1 MKHTRLLHPLLPAAA
16 LTLGAC
22 AVNPATGQR
31 ELMLVSESQE
41 ISMGRE
47 ADPQV
52 TAVFGLYP
60 DSAVQSYVSDL
71 GHQLAATSERPS
83 LPWTFR
89 VVDDP
94 IVNAFA
100 LPGGYIYI
108 TRGIMAHFNSE
119 AELASVLG
127 HEIGHVT
134 ARHSAQQITQQQLAQ
149 VGLVAGAVLVPE
161 VQDYLGIAAASLQL
175 LFLKFSRDDERQAD
189 DLGLRYMTRAGY
201 DPREMPDV
209 YEMLAD
215 VSQASGGGGVPGWL
229 STHPDPEDRK
239 ERMLRQIDTLPA
251 VTGAKVREA
260 EYLRR
265 LDGMTYGEDPREGYF
280 TENVFYHP
288 DLAFR
293 IDFPAGWQTVNSKL
307 RVAGQSPQEDA
318 IIQLDLSDE
327 ASPEAAA
334 RSFAALEGVNAGRI
348 QSGDING
355 LPATSLTFTATS
367 EQQVLAGLV
376 AFVSYEGNVYRIL
389 GFTLQSQWSAY
400 RGPFQQTIM
409 SFNRLA
415 DRAALSVQPLRLQ
428 IVRLDRAMTLE
439 QFAQRYPSQVSDAQ
453 LALINQV
460 EPGETLQAGRSLKRV
475 VGGPLPQ

>member
-1 MKHTRLLHPLLPAAA
+1 MKTIRLSL
-16 LTLGAC
+16 LTLAVATLAAC
-22 AVNPATGQR
+22 AVNPATGER
-31 ELMLVSESQE
+31 EFMLVSEGQE
-41 ISMGRE
+41 IAMGRE

-52 TAVFGLYP
+52 SAAFGIYPDTAV
-60 DSAVQSYVSDL
+60 QRYVANLGYDL
-71 GHQLAATSERPS
+71 VSVAERPN

-94 IVNAFA
+94 LVNAFA

-119 AELASVLG
+119 AELVSVLG

-134 ARHSAQQITQQQLAQ
+134 ARHSAQQMTQQQLAQ

-189 DLGLRYMTRAGY
+189 DLGLRYMNRAGY

-209 YEMLAD
+209 YEMLGD
-215 VSQASGGGGVPGWL
+215 VSAASGVGGVPGWL

-239 ERMLRQIDTLPA
+239 ERMLAQIDTLA
-251 VTGAKVREA
+251 VQGTLVRQL
-260 EYLRR
+260 EYLQR
-265 LDGMTYGEDPREGYF
+265 LNGMTYGANPREGF
-280 TENVFYHP
+280 FRENVFYHP

-293 IDFPAGWQTVNSKL
+293 FDFPAGWQTVNSRR
-307 RVAGQSPQEDA
+307 RVAAQSSREDA
-318 IIQLDLSDE
+318 LIQLDLSDE

-334 RSFAALEGVNAGRI
+334 RSFAALEGVQVGRS

-355 LPATSLTFTATS
+355 LPAASLSFTATT

-376 AFVSYEGNVYRIL
+376 AFISYEGNLYRL
-389 GFTLQSQWSAY
+389 MGLTLQSRWSAY
-400 RGPFQQTIM
+400 RSAFQQSIM

-415 DRAALSVQPLRLQ
+415 DRAALSVQPLELQ
-428 IVRLDRAMTLE
+428 IVQLDRPMTLE
-439 QFAQRYPSQVSDAQ
+439 QFAQRHPSHVSLEE

-460 EPGETLQAGRSLKRV
+460 EPGVELEEGRPLKRV
-475 VGGPLPQ
+475 IGGPLPQ

>member
-1 MKHTRLLHPLLPAAA
+1 MKTIRLSLLTLAAA
-16 LTLGAC
+16 NLAAC
-22 AVNPATGQR
+22 AVNPATGAR
-31 ELMLVSESQE
+31 EFMLVSEGQE
-41 ISMGRE
+41 IAMGRQ
-47 ADPQV
+47 ADPQI
-52 TAVFGLYP
+52 TAAFGIYP
-60 DSAVQSYVSDL
+60 DTAIQTYVANL
-71 GHQLAATSERPS
+71 GYELVSVAERPN

-89 VVDDP
+89 VLDDP
-94 IVNAFA
+94 LVNAFA

-119 AELASVLG
+119 AELVSVLG

-175 LFLKFSRDDERQAD
+175 LFLKFSRDDESQAD

-209 YEMLAD
+209 YEMLGD
-215 VSQASGGGGVPGWL
+215 VSAASGAGGVPGWL

-239 ERMLRQIDTLPA
+239 ERILAQIDTLA
-251 VTGAKVREA
+251 VEGTLVRQG

-265 LDGMTYGEDPREGYF
+265 LDGMTYGANPREGYF
-280 TENVFYHP
+280 RENVFYHP

-293 IDFPAGWQTVNSKL
+293 LDFPAGWQTVNSKR
-307 RVAGQSPQEDA
+307 RVAAQSSREDA
-318 IIQLDLSDE
+318 LIQLDLSDE

-334 RSFAALEGVNAGRI
+334 RSFAAMEGVRVGRS

-355 LPATSLTFTATS
+355 LPAASLSFTATT
-367 EQQVLAGLV
+367 EQQVLGGLV
-376 AFVSYEGNVYRIL
+376 AFVSYEGNLYRLL
-389 GFTLQSQWSAY
+389 GLTLQSRWSAY
-400 RGPFQQTIM
+400 RNDFQQSIM

-415 DRAALSVQPLRLQ
+415 ERAALSVQPLRLQ
-428 IVRLDRAMTLE
+428 IVRLDRPMILE
-439 QFAQRYPSQVSDAQ
+439 QFAQRYPSQVSVAQ
-453 LALINQV
+453 LALLNQV
-460 EPGETLQAGRSLKRV
+460 EPGVELEEGRPLKRV
-475 VGGPLPQ
+475 VGGPLPR

>member
-1 MKHTRLLHPLLPAAA
+1 MKTIRLSLLTLAAA
-16 LTLGAC
+16 NLAAC
-22 AVNPATGQR
+22 AVNPATGER
-31 ELMLVSESQE
+31 EFMLVSEGQE
-41 ISMGRE
+41 IAMGRE

-52 TAVFGLYP
+52 SAAFGIYPDTAV
-60 DSAVQSYVSDL
+60 QTYVANLGYDL
-71 GHQLAATSERPS
+71 VSVAERPN

-94 IVNAFA
+94 LVNAFA

-119 AELASVLG
+119 AELVSVLG

-134 ARHSAQQITQQQLAQ
+134 ARHSAQQMTQQQLAQ

-189 DLGLRYMTRAGY
+189 DLGLRYMSRAGY

-209 YEMLAD
+209 YEMLGD
-215 VSQASGGGGVPGWL
+215 VSAASGAGGVPGWL

-239 ERMLRQIDTLPA
+239 ERMLAQIDTLA
-251 VTGAKVREA
+251 VEGTKIRQV
-260 EYLRR
+260 EYLQR
-265 LDGMTYGEDPREGYF
+265 LNGMTYGTNPREGYF
-280 TENVFYHP
+280 RENVFYHP

-293 IDFPAGWQTVNSKL
+293 LDFPAGWQTVNSKR
-307 RVAGQSPQEDA
+307 RVAAQSSREDA
-318 IIQLDLSDE
+318 LIQLDLSDE

-334 RSFAALEGVNAGRI
+334 RSFAALEGVQVGRS

-355 LPATSLTFTATS
+355 LRAASLSFTATT

-376 AFVSYEGNVYRIL
+376 AFISYEGNLYRL
-389 GFTLQSQWSAY
+389 MGLTLQSRWSAY
-400 RGPFQQTIM
+400 RSAFQQSIM

-415 DRAALSVQPLRLQ
+415 DRAALSVQPLELQ
-428 IVRLDRAMTLE
+428 IVQLDRPMTLG
-439 QFAQRYPSQVSDAQ
+439 QFAQRHPSQVSLEE

-460 EPGETLQAGRSLKRV
+460 DPGVELEEGRPLKRV
-475 VGGPLPQ
+475 VGGPLPR

>member
-1 MKHTRLLHPLLPAAA
+1 LLSLAA
-16 LTLGAC
+16 LSLAAC
-22 AVNPATGQR
+22 AVNPATGERQ
-31 ELMLVSESQE
+31 LMLVSEGQE
-41 ISMGRE
+41 IAMGRE
-47 ADPQV
+47 ADPQIS
-52 TAVFGLYP
+52 AMFGLYA
-60 DSAVQSYVSDL
+60 DSAIQHYVAGLGYDL
-71 GHQLAATSERPS
+71 VARAERPN

-94 IVNAFA
+94 LVNAFA

-119 AELASVLG
+119 AELVSVLG

-134 ARHSAQQITQQQLAQ
+134 ARHSAHQISQQQLAQ

-161 VQDYLGIAAASLQL
+161 VQDYLGVAAASLQL

-189 DLGLRYMTRAGY
+189 DLGLRYMTRGGY

-209 YEMLAD
+209 YEMLGD
-215 VSQASGGGGVPGWL
+215 VSAASGAGGVPGWL
-229 STHPDPEDRK
+229 STHPDPEDRR
-239 ERMLRQIDTLPA
+239 ERIERQIDTLA
-251 VTGAKVREA
+251 VEGTLVRQD

-265 LDGMTYGEDPREGYF
+265 LQGMTYGDNPREGYF
-280 TENVFYHP
+280 RENVFYHP

-293 IDFPAGWQTVNSKL
+293 LDFPTGWQTVNSKQ
-307 RVAGQSPQEDA
+307 RVAAQSPQEDA
-318 IIQLDLSDE
+318 LIQLDLSDE

-334 RSFAALEGVNAGRI
+334 RSFAAMEGVRVGRS

-355 LPATSLTFTATS
+355 LPATSLTFTATT

-376 AFVSYEGNVYRIL
+376 AFVSYEGNLYRL
-389 GFTLQSQWSAY
+389 MGLTLQAQWGAY
-400 RGPFQQTIM
+400 RGAFQQSLM

-415 DRAALSVQPLRLQ
+415 DRTALSVQPLELQ
-428 IVRLDRAMTLE
+428 IVELDRPMTLE
-439 QFAQRYPSQVSDAQ
+439 QFAQRYPSQVSVAE

-460 EPGETLQAGRSLKRV
+460 EPGVELEEGRLLKRV
-475 VGGPLPQ
+475 IGGPLPR